1 MAEETI
7 ETVFNQWSNVV
18 AQNRNDLVFE
28 HKHKDYGA
36 YQIRRNYNRTIF
48 MALTIASASFLFAV
62 SIPALIDWINRHN
75 QEITAP
81 VDNTPVDL
89 TPPPPIDPTEPPPP
103 PPPPPPV
110 METVKFTPPV
120 VTDDEVVDEP
130 PPIQTEETPQIS
142 TETHEGESD
151 AIIIPENTG
160 PAVVEE
166 AVEAPLVIV
175 EQMPEFPGG
184 DAARQKW
191 VSQEINKRG
200 FPQMEKEANISGT
213 VYLTF
218 VVEKDGSITDVKVL
232 RGVSGGP
239 GYDKLAIAVTKAMP
253 AWNVGKQNGRAVRVQ
268 FNMPIKFS
276 VQ

>member
-1 MAEETI
+1 MAESSL
-7 ETVFNQWSNVV
+7 FNNWDSVV
-18 AQNRNDLVFE
+18 APVRNEIVFE
-28 HKHKDYGA
+28 DRNKTYGA
-36 YQIRRNYNRTIF
+36 YDLRKNHNKSVAI
-48 MALTIASASFLFAV
+48 ALLITGASFLFAV
-62 SIPALIDWINRHN
+62 SLPKIIDWITHKM
-75 QEITAP
+75 EEVEVP
-81 VDNTPVDL
+81 VDITPVDL
-89 TPPPPIDPTEPPPP
+89 TAPPPLDETEPPPP

-130 PPIQTEETPQIS
+130 PPVQTEETPQIS
-142 TETHEGESD
+142 TETHEGD
-151 AIIIPENTG
+151 GNQDIIIPENTG

-166 AVEAPLVIV
+166 VVEAPLVIV
-175 EQMPEFPGG
+175 EQMPEFTGG
-184 DAARQKW
+184 DAARTKW
-191 VSQEINKRG
+191 IQNEIMKRG
-200 FPQMEKEANISGT
+200 YPQMEKEAGIQGT

-239 GYDKLAIAVTKAMP
+239 GYDKLALAVTKAMP
-253 AWNVGKQNGRAVRVQ
+253 AWKVGKQNGRAVRVQ